1 MSASSQTA
9 APSADNLTTIFK
21 AATDKYQKLT
31 GIRLDTHP
39 FTAQLDACQ
48 NPEAISNFLRTEAQA
63 FSKFR
68 KGDERL
74 MVWLDPTIHILF
86 SFSAT
91 LGEEIGLTF
100 SPARTI
106 FTGIGVLLGVC
117 FSPSPSLFRLISDSQ
132 TVRDVMTSHGIL
144 IRLFERMHFL
154 SNV

>member
-91 LGEEIGLTF
+91 LGEEIGLVGNLAHLHMTVIGHLVLRLSRRQERSLRGLVFF
-100 SPARTI
+100 SVFVFPPVPHYFA
-106 FTGIGVLLGVC
+106 
-117 FSPSPSLFRLISDSQ
+117 
-132 TVRDVMTSHGIL
+132 
-144 IRLFERMHFL
+144 
-154 SNV
+154 